1 MRQRFHIRQPI
12 VARKSSGVQSISI
25 VAFIGSATPCKGI

>member
-1 MRQRFHIRQPI
+1 
-12 VARKSSGVQSISI
+12 VARNSSGVQSISI